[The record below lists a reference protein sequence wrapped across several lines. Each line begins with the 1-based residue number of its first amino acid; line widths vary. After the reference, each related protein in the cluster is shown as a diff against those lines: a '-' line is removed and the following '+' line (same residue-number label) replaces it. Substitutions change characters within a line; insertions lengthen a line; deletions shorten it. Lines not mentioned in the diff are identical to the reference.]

1 MRITTD
7 GIVVRQK
14 NFGEKDRLLTI
25 LTRDHGMITA
35 FANGARG
42 PRSPL
47 AASTELL
54 TYSNFV
60 LFEYKGRTTVDAAS
74 AEQVFFGLRQDVE
87 LLALGSYLAQLC
99 TEVLP
104 EGEQEPQCLRLLLNS
119 LYLLDAQKRTPD
131 FIKPV
136 FELRLL
142 ALSGFMPDLVACGG
156 CGCFEGAQMHFLP
169 CRASCAVPTVWPGP
183 RRRGRCPLPPV
194 CWPQCATSSTATLKS
209 FLLSACRPG
218 GFPSSAPFP
227 SVSFWPS
234 WSAIFRPCASTIR
247 SSCRRPEVGCVS
259 DW

>member
-169 CRASCAVPTVWPGP
+169 VQGELRCADCLARAPAAGALPLAPGVLAAMRHILYSDFEKLFAFSLPPGGLSQLCAVSERFLLAQLERDFSALRFYHSVK
-183 RRRGRCPLPPV
+183 LPP
-194 CWPQCATSSTATLKS
+194 A
-209 FLLSACRPG
+209 
-218 GFPSSAPFP
+218 
-227 SVSFWPS
+227 
-234 WSAIFRPCASTIR
+234 
-247 SSCRRPEVGCVS
+247 
-259 DW
+259 